1 MYLGKAIRLGR
12 LFDDRS
18 GRLLAITLDHA
29 IARGV
34 LPGLVDVESAVASV
48 AAGKPDAITLQKGIA
63 TRVFSP
69 AYSADGISLILKA
82 TSYSPFHPTLD
93 APTATVEEA
102 LRLGA
107 DAISVGMLVGEPNQA
122 QQLTHLSRVASE
134 TEALGLPLAAH
145 TYPRGQGLKGE
156 PKSVENVQ
164 YAVRAGAEVGVDVI
178 KTEYTSGEIGGRG
191 RRRGVPSV
199 PLGGANTRVGPRC
212 SRSVGR
218 DALGHRAPRPH
229 PSRSRVY
236 RIRHAADA
244 RDPGDLGQPEGRG
257 GVDSWGGARSRFWTQ
272 MKADITG
279 KRYRRAGEVQSA
291 SRGAAT
297 LAAVGLGAH
306 NDVWAAS
313 ATIGSPE
320 SEPVDPTTDRFVR
333 EIYDRRYRV
342 FKGLYPA
349 LKELFG
355 DLRDATQDR
364 EMKPYDEQD
373 GIKAST
379 SETGSVGAGGLGKQ
393 EK

>member
-1 MYLGKAIRLGR
+1 
-12 LFDDRS
+12 
-18 GRLLAITLDHA
+18 
-29 IARGV
+29 
-34 LPGLVDVESAVASV
+34 
-48 AAGKPDAITLQKGIA
+48 
-63 TRVFSP
+63 
-69 AYSADGISLILKA
+69 
-82 TSYSPFHPTLD
+82 
-93 APTATVEEA
+93 
-102 LRLGA
+102 
-107 DAISVGMLVGEPNQA
+107 
-122 QQLTHLSRVASE
+122 
-134 TEALGLPLAAH
+134 
-145 TYPRGQGLKGE
+145 
-156 PKSVENVQ
+156 
-164 YAVRAGAEVGVDVI
+164 
-178 KTEYTSGEIGGRG
+178 
-191 RRRGVPSV
+191 
-199 PLGGANTRVGPRC
+199 
-212 SRSVGR
+212 
-218 DALGHRAPRPH
+218 
-229 PSRSRVY
+229 
-236 RIRHAADA
+236 
-244 RDPGDLGQPEGRG
+244 
-257 GVDSWGGARSRFWTQ
+257 